1 MRIHKRLPVVQY
13 IRKDFRVAEDLE
25 LLEGTEYMKVSG
37 ESSLEIKITRKEELI
52 NLNKMD
58 LIRVQN
64 KSLTNSIGLDGW
76 YFVSSW
82 SVEFHKDSY
91 EYNIYCENLLILLRS
106 HIIKNSYT
114 LKAGTEF
121 NKAIGMLMG
130 FIDEDSYPSSTESTK
145 WYAGRYS
152 ILFEDISG
160 KYGTATFKTKF
171 DINVEGKT
179 AYDILFEILK
189 ASDIVLSEIRCSF
202 PVRAIPLVE
211 QKLEI
216 FLIFSRFDYRENAYI
231 GRLSYSREVEEL
243 TFEVSDT
250 PIQNYVTFL
259 EINYTGKQKEVPYYV
274 EDSRD
279 IFGTWRST
287 EKIEEPEKPK
297 DGITENYEKSL
308 MDYYTKKAEAR
319 KKLYDTAYPK
329 KSMHIKVANTDKF
342 AHIPLGTQLAIYF
355 PYESDFLINAT
366 ERVSFEAMVEELSMD
381 LTTGMVEMKIGREPT
396 VIIT

>member
-1 MRIHKRLPVVQY
+1 MRIYKRLPVVQY
-13 IRKDFRVAEDLE
+13 IRKDFGVAEDLE

-37 ESSLEIKITRKEELI
+37 ESSLEIKFTRKKELI
-52 NLNKMD
+52 SLNKMD

-76 YFVSSW
+76 YFISSW
-82 SVEFHKDSY
+82 SVDFYNNSY
-91 EYNIYCENLLILLRS
+91 EYTVYCENLLILLRT

-259 EINYTGKQKEVPYYV
+259 EINYAGKKREIPYYV
-274 EDSRD
+274 KDSRD

-287 EKIEEPEKPK
+287 EKIEEPEKPE
-297 DGITENYEKSL
+297 DGATEEYEKSL

-319 KKLYDTAYPK
+319 RKLYDTAYPK
-329 KSMHIKVANTDKF
+329 KSMHIKVANTNKF

-355 PYESDFLINAT
+355 PYESDFLINST

-381 LTTGMVEMKIGREPT
+381 LTTGMVEMKIGREPMT
-396 VIIT
+396 NII

>member
-1 MRIHKRLPVVQY
+1 MRIYKRLPVVQY
-13 IRKDFRVAEDLE
+13 IRKDFGVAEDLE

-37 ESSLEIKITRKEELI
+37 ESSLEIKFTRKKELI

-76 YFVSSW
+76 YFISSW
-82 SVEFHKDSY
+82 SVDFYNNSY
-91 EYNIYCENLLILLRS
+91 EYTVYCENLLILLRS

-114 LKAGTEF
+114 LKAGTDF
-121 NKAIGMLMG
+121 NEAIGLLMG
-130 FIDEDSYPSSTESTK
+130 FIDEDSYPLSEESTK

-171 DINVEGKT
+171 DIDFEGKT

-189 ASDIVLSEIRCSF
+189 ASDVVLSEIRCSF

-216 FLIFSRFDYRENAYI
+216 FLIFSRYDYRKNAYI

-259 EINYTGKQKEVPYYV
+259 EINYAGKKREIPYYV
-274 EDSRD
+274 KDSRD

-297 DGITENYEKSL
+297 DGATEEYEKAL
-308 MDYYTKKAEAR
+308 IDFYTKKAEAR

-329 KSMHIKVANTDKF
+329 KSMHIKVAKTDKF
-342 AHIPLGTQLAIYF
+342 AHIPLGTQLAVYF
-355 PYESDFLINAT
+355 PSDDGFFVKTA
-366 ERVSFEAMVEELSMD
+366 EKVSFEAIVEELSLD
-381 LTTGMVEMKIGREPT
+381 LMTGMVEMKIGREPY
-396 VIIT
+396 VYIT